1 MHHTLT
7 NGTCTTEDTKLESAY
22 MHHSPQLIPFTT
34 QYNLRTLLSA
44 TYGSCNYAPLPSC
57 TRPRAHRTADTP
69 LIRLYT
75 LIITALGV
83 LVGLP
88 VSLGREYR
96 QHETANSTL
105 LCSWCETRT
114 LLANYDNWAWTL
126 NDQVRHN
133 YSGGYAY
140 TYSSRKTITQLPGK
154 CYNHVQPQQ

>member
-7 NGTCTTEDTKLESAY
+7 NGTCTAEDTKLESAY

-34 QYNLRTLLSA
+34 QYNLRTLLST

-88 VSLGREYR
+88 VIAWEENTASTKPQTWRYYVVDVRHALSGQTMIIGRERWMIRY
-96 QHETANSTL
+96 
-105 LCSWCETRT
+105 
-114 LLANYDNWAWTL
+114 
-126 NDQVRHN
+126 VI
-133 YSGGYAY
+133 
-140 TYSSRKTITQLPGK
+140 TIPVAMRIRIH
-154 CYNHVQPQQ
+154 HVKQ